1 MASSHVWELRSPEGG
16 AKGLEFA
23 LAEMDAT
30 YSTVLVHAAPS
41 AMQVVVRSGDDVVA
55 RADDLRDDTR
65 STPMSRLRMADGML
79 SRENVW
85 PREDDVGLP
94 VILPGGEV
102 GILLS
107 WWNADDESE
116 WTWRIELHNHA

>member
-1 MASSHVWELRSPEGG
+1 MAGSHVWQIRSPEGG

-23 LAEMDAT
+23 LAEMDAK
-30 YSTVLVHAAPS
+30 YATVLVHAAPS
-41 AMQVVVRSGDDVVA
+41 SMRVVVTSDDDVVA
-55 RADDLRDDTR
+55 RADGLRDDAR
-65 STPMSRLRMADGML
+65 STPMCRLRMADGTL

-85 PREDDVGLP
+85 PGEDDVGLP

-107 WWNADDESE
+107 WWNADDGSE

>member
-1 MASSHVWELRSPEGG
+1 MSSSHVWQMRSPEGG

-30 YSTVLVHAAPS
+30 YATVLVHAAPS
-41 AMQVVVRSGDDVVA
+41 VMRVVVTSGDDVVA
-55 RADDLRDDTR
+55 RADDLRDDAR
-65 STPMSRLRMADGML
+65 STPMSRLRMADGSL
-79 SRENVW
+79 SRENIW
-85 PREDDVGLP
+85 PGEDDIGLP

-116 WTWRIELHNHA
+116 WTWRIELHNRA

>member
-1 MASSHVWELRSPEGG
+1 MAGSHVWQIRSPEGG

-23 LAEMDAT
+23 LAEMEARYT
-30 YSTVLVHAAPS
+30 TVLVHAAPS
-41 AMQVVVRSGDDVVA
+41 AMRVVVTAGDDVVA
-55 RADDLRDDTR
+55 RADDLRDDSR
-65 STPMSRLRMADGML
+65 STPISRLRMADGTL

-85 PREDDVGLP
+85 PREDDIGLP

-116 WTWRIELHNHA
+116 WTWRIELHNRA

>member
-1 MASSHVWELRSPEGG
+1 MASSRVWQIRSPEGG

-23 LAEMDAT
+23 LAEMDAG
-30 YSTVLVHAAPS
+30 YATVLVHAAPS
-41 AMQVVVRSGDDVVA
+41 RMQVVVTSGDRVVA
-55 RADDLRDDTR
+55 RADDLSDDAR
-65 STPMSRLRMADGML
+65 STPMSRVWIAEGTL

-85 PREDDVGLP
+85 PSEVDVGLP

-116 WTWRIELHNHA
+116 WSWRLELHNHA